1 MRNDWATAKEAGLEC
16 SHAWLHLTAR
26 GERNP
31 KSEIRNKFKI
41 RTGKVR
47 NQPGTAVLNILNFSL

>member
-31 KSEIRNKFKI
+31 KSEIRNPKSEKNSKFEPE
-41 RTGKVR
+41 RSETSLA
-47 NQPGTAVLNILNFSL
+47 QPF